1 MVPFQL
7 CRDSVDTGPGPF
19 VLDGSEMPL
28 RAPTDSATDI
38 HLRTPESSLHSQI
51 VIPKAS
57 IPCRILI
64 PSLVGLLSWS
74 GSHPLCSDSRAIPL
88 CC

>member
-28 RAPTDSATDI
+28 RASPPATTDSATDTTSVLRSLPYI
-38 HLRTPESSLHSQI
+38 H
-51 VIPKAS
+51 K
-57 IPCRILI
+57 
-64 PSLVGLLSWS
+64 
-74 GSHPLCSDSRAIPL
+74 
-88 CC
+88 